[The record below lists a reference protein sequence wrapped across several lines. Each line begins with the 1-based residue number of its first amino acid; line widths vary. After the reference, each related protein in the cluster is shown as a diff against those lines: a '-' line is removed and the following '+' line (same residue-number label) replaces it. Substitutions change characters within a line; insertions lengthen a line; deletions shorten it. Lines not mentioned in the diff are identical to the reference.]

1 MRTGYVLFSAIH
13 FLFLAMFVCIGLF
26 FLSLPTLPHLK
37 VLALKFFS
45 LPDATFYLAGGVIL
59 SVALSLFGGFW
70 VMNKTRYFQLEMQLP
85 SGVIEIPVVRSLV
98 QRYWEEKFPK
108 SKGNVDVVLHKRQKI
123 EIFLPLPNVSDL
135 EMFLT
140 ELEKELGV
148 LLKQNLGYDQPFR
161 LTFLCS

>member
-13 FLFLAMFVCIGLF
+13 FLFLTMFVGVGLF
-26 FLSLPTLPHLK
+26 FFSLPALPHLK

-45 LPDATFYLAGGVIL
+45 LPDESFYLAGGVIL

-70 VMNKTRYFQLEMQLP
+70 IMNKTRYFQLEMQLP

-98 QRYWEEKFPK
+98 QRYWEGKFPDSK
-108 SKGNVDVVLHKRQKI
+108 SKIDVVLHKRQKI

-135 EMFLT
+135 EVFLT
-140 ELEKELGV
+140 QLERELGL
-148 LLKQNLGYDQPFR
+148 LLKENLGYDQPFR
-161 LTFLCS
+161 LTLLCS